1 MALDMPS
8 MPVNRMPK
16 PTMTMPRCCKNF
28 FLMNTTKITP
38 IKISTGAMALIF
50 SPMRKLVTVVPM
62 LAPMMIYTD
71 CSSLSS
77 PALRKPTTM
86 TVVAEEDWMA
96 PVTTTPTRMPS
107 NGLEVIFSS
116 SPLRREPTSSRP
128 SPISFMPNRNIPS
141 PPSRVNTCV

>member
-1 MALDMPS
+1 
-8 MPVNRMPK
+8 
-16 PTMTMPRCCKNF
+16 
-28 FLMNTTKITP
+28 MNTTKITP

-77 PALRKPTTM
+77 PALRKPDHHDGGGRGGLDGPGDHHAHQNAQQW
-86 TVVAEEDWMA
+86 VGGDFLQQPLEAGARHQLQAVA
-96 PVTTTPTRMPS
+96 
-107 NGLEVIFSS
+107 
-116 SPLRREPTSSRP
+116 
-128 SPISFMPNRNIPS
+128 ISFMPNRNIPS